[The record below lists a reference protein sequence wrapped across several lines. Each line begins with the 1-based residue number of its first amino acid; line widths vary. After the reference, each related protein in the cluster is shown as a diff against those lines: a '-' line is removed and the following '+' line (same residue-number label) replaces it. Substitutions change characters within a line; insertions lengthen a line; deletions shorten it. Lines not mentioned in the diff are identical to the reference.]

1 MNLRKLLLL
10 SVLTAAFAAFFWSG
24 LHRTLTLAEIKAHQ
38 AILVVLSEERP
49 LLTAVVYGVTYAS
62 VTALSLPLAGVMTLL
77 GGAVFG
83 LVHGTVLVLIASTIG
98 ATLAFLSSRFL
109 FRTAIHSRF
118 GGRLKAIDRGIERD
132 GAFYLFTLRLVP
144 VFPFFFVNLVMG
156 LTALPLRTFVW
167 VSMISLLPGILV
179 YANVGA
185 QLARV
190 ESMNDIL
197 SGGLLASFVLLGILP
212 LAGRWLTEAIGARIR
227 RGPGDAR

>member
-1 MNLRKLLLL
+1 MNSRKLLLL
-10 SVLTAAFAAFFWSG
+10 SLLTAAFAAFFWSG

-38 AILVVLSEERP
+38 ATLVALSEGRP
-49 LLTAVVYGVTYAS
+49 LLTTVVYGALYAS

-179 YANVGA
+179 YANVDA